1 MIIIIGALIVTAS
14 VFGGF
19 MMGGG
24 HPGTLVQISE
34 FVVICGAAGGAM
46 VIMSPWKVLMDLVKQ
61 ILAAL
66 KGSPYKRS
74 SYDELFKAL
83 YELFLLGRRNGMI
96 ALEEHVMNPQ
106 TSAIFTKY
114 PSFVKNERAVLLLCD
129 GLRPIIDGKVKPDQ
143 LRMLLETEIETM
155 EDEHH
160 KPVNVLT
167 RVGDSMPG
175 FGIVAAVLGIVIT
188 MGSISGPIEMIGHH
202 VAAALVGTFL
212 GVLLAYGFVNPLAV
226 NLEFNG
232 LSELCYFRCIA
243 TAITGFAGG
252 MAPVMAIEMA
262 RRGLGEEVRP
272 TAEELETLV
281 KGAATTEAKKT

>member
-1 MIIIIGALIVTAS
+1 MIILIGAFIVAAS

-24 HPGTLVQISE
+24 HFGTLIQVSE
-34 FVVICGAAGGAM
+34 FVVICGSAAGAM
-46 VIMSPWKVLMDLVKQ
+46 VIMSPRKVLVDLGKQ
-61 ILAAL
+61 LLAAF
-66 KGSPYKRS
+66 KGAPYSRA
-74 SYDELFKAL
+74 SYDELFKSL

-96 ALEEHVMNPQ
+96 ALEEHVMSPE

-114 PSFVKNERAVLLLCD
+114 PSFIRNERAVRLLCD

-143 LRMLLETEIETM
+143 LRLLLETEIETM
-155 EDEHH
+155 EDEQH

-188 MGSISGPIEMIGHH
+188 MGSISGPIEQIGHH

-212 GVLLAYGFVNPLAV
+212 GVLIAYGFVNPLAV
-226 NLEFNG
+226 NIEFNG
-232 LSELCYFRCIA
+232 LSELCYYKCIA

-262 RRGLGEEVRP
+262 RRGLDEEVRP
-272 TAEELETLV
+272 TADELETLV
-281 KGAATTEAKKT
+281 KGSIPVEPKS

>member
-1 MIIIIGALIVTAS
+1 MIILIGAIIVAAS

-19 MMGGG
+19 MMAGGNVMN
-24 HPGTLVQISE
+24 LIQVSE
-34 FVVICGAAGGAM
+34 YVVICGAALGSM
-46 VIMSPWKVLMDLVKQ
+46 IIMSPKQVLIDMVHQ
-61 ILAAL
+61 ILHAF
-66 KGSPYKRS
+66 KGTPYTRAT
-74 SYDELFKAL
+74 YDELFKAL

-106 TSAIFTKY
+106 ASAIFVKY
-114 PSFVKNERAVLLLCD
+114 PSFLHNERAVRLLCD

-143 LRMLLETEIETM
+143 LRLLLETELSTM

-167 RVGDSMPG
+167 KVGDSMPG

-188 MGSISGPIEMIGHH
+188 MASISGPIEEIGHH

-212 GVLLAYGFVNPLAV
+212 GILISYGFVNPLAV

-232 LSELCYFRCIA
+232 YSELAYFQCIA
-243 TAITGFAGG
+243 TSVTGFAGG
-252 MAPVMAIEMA
+252 MAPVMAIEMS
-262 RRGLGEEVRP
+262 RRGLGENLRP
-272 TAEELETLV
+272 TAEELESML
-281 KGAATTEAKKT
+281 KGVTSGDNKK